1 MITNHNLE
9 QQCIRGMKRRAEQ
22 ETTAIPKVYEQE
34 SIKFFM
40 QTGGI
45 LPVFNSVR
53 LSLYRRRNSSLP
65 VIPHNLTEFD
75 IPDDWKKD
83 NLGGDFLQIN
93 VDTDARL
100 LDFVSQC
107 GLERLAEAKHW
118 NADAQSMKP
127 SLFAALPDK
136 YQTTYTS
143 LITNLSELSL
153 NNNII
158 LNPETIMMDFETA
171 AINSFESAYPTASCK
186 SCYFHYCKNLYKQI
200 GKKGCIKL
208 YQEDYIV
215 KHCMGRLF
223 SLPLLPLDII
233 NEIFT
238 DMFPTDR
245 RLQKFCDYI
254 CST

>member
-1 MITNHNLE
+1 MEFEIETGQRGSQICIYNSHRYRHIRNNKKGSVSWRCINKECSAAILIDSNKFVIEKGQHDHEPHQNLE

-53 LSLYRRRNSSLP
+53 SSLYRCRNSSLP

-93 VDTDARL
+93 VGTDARL
-100 LDFVSQC
+100 LGFVSQC

-118 NADAQSMKP
+118 NADGT
-127 SLFAALPDK
+127 F
-136 YQTTYTS
+136 YTA
-143 LITNLSELSL
+143 
-153 NNNII
+153 
-158 LNPETIMMDFETA
+158 P
-171 AINSFESAYPTASCK
+171 
-186 SCYFHYCKNLYKQI
+186 
-200 GKKGCIKL
+200 
-208 YQEDYIV
+208 
-215 KHCMGRLF
+215 RLF
-223 SLPLLPLDII
+223 SQAYTIHSLTGKLWVG
-233 NEIFT
+233 T
-238 DMFPTDR
+238 
-245 RLQKFCDYI
+245 
-254 CST
+254 